1 MKRSGVDRYDGP
13 ERRGRHRTHENF
25 TAMVHGRDSIGRRIK
40 AFAVLENFSAN
51 GLYLRLAHPVGLSD
65 RLFVFLRFSADGS
78 EPSGP
83 RVAIRG
89 IVLRSEPLAD
99 SNYGLAVLIKHHRF
113 L

>member
-1 MKRSGVDRYDGP
+1 MKRSGANLYEGP

-25 TAMVHGRDSIGRRIK
+25 SAMIHGRDSIGRRIK
-40 AFAVLENFSAN
+40 VFGVLENFSGS
-51 GLYLRLAHPVGLSD
+51 GLYLRLAQPVAPSK
-65 RLFVFLRFSADGS
+65 RLFVVLRFSS
-78 EPSGP
+78 EGGEKSGP

-89 IVLRSEPLAD
+89 IVLRSELLAD